1 MWQAMYRLLSEH
13 LGEAEL
19 HNKEILSGGDI
30 HHTMKIDY
38 GDHTIFVKQNLREF
52 LPLFK
57 QEAEQL
63 EMLAKSKTITVPK
76 VYGVGSNKHHS
87 FLLLEYFPLKSFDA
101 TNAWRFGQQLAHLHQ
116 WEEQPSYGF
125 DFDTMLGTITQ
136 PNGWEKRWNSFFAEK
151 RIGLQLQIAAE
162 KGMVFG
168 DIQQIV
174 DIVKER
180 LTGHQPQPSLLH
192 GDLWP
197 ANCAMTQEQNGI
209 LYDPAC
215 YWGDRECDMAMLPL
229 YPELPIQ
236 IIDGYQS
243 VWPLPSGFLERQPI
257 YQLYYLLC
265 QSNIF
270 GLEKSYLHARAII
283 DELIGEK

>member
-1 MWQAMYRLLSEH
+1 
-13 LGEAEL
+13 
-19 HNKEILSGGDI
+19 
-30 HHTMKIDY
+30 MKIDY

-215 YWGDRECDMAMLPL
+215 YWGIENVIWQCCL
-229 YPELPIQ
+229 YTQSYPSKLLTDTKVCGLYLRASSKGNLFINFIIYFANPI
-236 IIDGYQS
+236 
-243 VWPLPSGFLERQPI
+243 FLA
-257 YQLYYLLC
+257 LKKL
-265 QSNIF
+265 F
-270 GLEKSYLHARAII
+270 ARTYHYR
-283 DELIGEK
+283 

>member
-1 MWQAMYRLLSEH
+1 MWQAMCRLLSEH

-19 HNKEILSGGDI
+19 RNKVILSGGDI
-30 HHTMKIDY
+30 HHTLRIDY
-38 GDHTIFVKQNLREF
+38 GEHTVFIKQNRREF

-63 EMLAKSKTITVPK
+63 EMLAKSQTITVPK

-87 FLLLEYFPLKSFDA
+87 FLLLEYFPLKPFDN
-101 TNAWRFGQQLAHLHQ
+101 TNAWHFGQQLARLHQ

-125 DFDTMLGTITQ
+125 DFDTMLSTIVQ

-151 RIGLQLQIAAE
+151 RIGLQLQLASE
-162 KGMVFG
+162 KGMVFS

-174 DIVKER
+174 DIVKDK
-180 LTGHQPQPSLLH
+180 LAGHQPQPSLLH

-197 ANCAMTQEQNGI
+197 ANCAITQNIEGV

-215 YWGDRECDMAMLPL
+215 YWGDRECDIAMLPL
-229 YPELPIQ
+229 YQELPIQ

-243 VWPLPSGFLERQPI
+243 VWPFPNGFLDRQPI
-257 YQLYYLLC
+257 YQLYYLLN
-265 QSNIF
+265 QAHIF
-270 GLEKSYLHARAII
+270 GNEQSYHQAQTII
-283 DELIGEK
+283 DSLLSEK

>member
-13 LGEAEL
+13 LGEAEF
-19 HNKEILSGGDI
+19 HNKEMLSGGDI

-38 GDHTIFVKQNLREF
+38 GQHTIFVKQNLREF

-57 QEAEQL
+57 QETEQL
-63 EMLAKSKTITVPK
+63 EMLAKSGTITVPK

-87 FLLLEYFPLKSFDA
+87 FLLLEYFSLKNFDS

-125 DFDTMLGTITQ
+125 DFDTMLGTIVQ

-151 RIGLQLQIAAE
+151 RIGLQLQLAAE

-168 DIQQIV
+168 DIQRVV
-174 DIVKER
+174 DVVKES
-180 LTGHQPQPSLLH
+180 LSGHQPQPSLLH

-197 ANCAMTQEQNGI
+197 ANCAMTAENNGL

-215 YWGDRECDMAMLPL
+215 YWGDRECDIAMLPL
-229 YPELPIQ
+229 YHELPIQ

-243 VWPLPSGFLERQPI
+243 IWPLPAGFIERQPI

-270 GLEKSYLHARAII
+270 GLEKSYLHARSII
-283 DELIGEK
+283 DRLLEGK